1 MMNHIHKK
9 TRIAFFALLLTLPL
23 LFTGCGET
31 GNYGYPSKVVLTK
44 SGGSKE
50 VKGND
55 ALYLIEICDYDGN
68 GEVSKVFG
76 AAGDSMIVSYQWL
89 TIKAKKGDTK
99 LQLIAAPKQSGKSRT
114 LYVHAPVMDTGAE
127 IKVVQ

>member
-1 MMNHIHKK
+1 MNHIHKK

-55 ALYLIEICDYDGN
+55 SPYLIEIHDYDGN

>member
-9 TRIAFFALLLTLPL
+9 TRIAFFVLLLTLPL

-55 ALYLIEICDYDGN
+55 APYLIEIRDYNGS

-99 LQLIAAPKQSGKSRT
+99 LQLIATPKQSGKSRK
-114 LYVHAPVMDTGAE
+114 LYVHAPITDSEAE

>member
-23 LFTGCGET
+23 LFAGCGET

-55 ALYLIEICDYDGN
+55 SPYLIEIHDYDGN

>member
-1 MMNHIHKK
+1 MNHIHKK

-23 LFTGCGET
+23 LFAGCGET

-55 ALYLIEICDYDGN
+55 SPYLIEIHDYDGN

>member
-1 MMNHIHKK
+1 MKK
-9 TRIAFFALLLTLPL
+9 TLYTLLLTLPL

-55 ALYLIEICDYDGN
+55 SPYLIEILDYDGN

>member
-1 MMNHIHKK
+1 MHQLHKK
-9 TRIAFFALLLTLPL
+9 TKGAFLTLLLTLPL

-55 ALYLIEICDYDGN
+55 SPYLIEIRDYDGN

-76 AAGDSMIVSYQWL
+76 DHRDSLIVSYQWL
-89 TIKAKKGDTK
+89 TIKAKKGEAT
-99 LQLIAAPKQSGKSRT
+99 LLLIAAPKQSGKSRK
-114 LYVHAPVMDTGAE
+114 LYVHAPITDTEAE

>member
-1 MMNHIHKK
+1 MKK
-9 TRIAFFALLLTLPL
+9 TLYTLLLSLPL

-50 VKGND
+50 VKGNG
-55 ALYLIEICDYDGN
+55 APYLIEIRDYDGN

-76 AAGDSMIVSYQWL
+76 AAGDSMIASYQWL

-99 LQLIAAPKQSGKSRT
+99 LQLIATPNQSGKSRT

>member
-1 MMNHIHKK
+1 MHHLHKK
-9 TRIAFFALLLTLPL
+9 TKGAFLTLLLTLPL

-55 ALYLIEICDYDGN
+55 SPYLIEIRDYDGN

-76 AAGDSMIVSYQWL
+76 EHKDSLIVSYQWL
-89 TIKAKKGDTK
+89 TIKAKKGESK
-99 LQLIAAPKQSGKSRT
+99 LLLIAAPNQSGKSRT

>member
-1 MMNHIHKK
+1 MKK
-9 TRIAFFALLLTLPL
+9 TLYTLLLTLPL

-55 ALYLIEICDYDGN
+55 SPYLIEILDYDGN

-89 TIKAKKGDTK
+89 TIKAKKGDSK

>member
-1 MMNHIHKK
+1 MHQLHKK

-55 ALYLIEICDYDGN
+55 SPYLIEIHDYDGN

-76 AAGDSMIVSYQWL
+76 ATGDSMIVSYQWL

>member
-1 MMNHIHKK
+1 MRQLHKK
-9 TRIAFFALLLTLPL
+9 TKGAFLTLLLTLPL
-23 LFTGCGET
+23 LFAGCGET

-50 VKGND
+50 VKGN
-55 ALYLIEICDYDGN
+55 ASPYLIEIHDYDGN

-89 TIKAKKGDTK
+89 TIKAKKGDSK

>member
-9 TRIAFFALLLTLPL
+9 TRIAFFVLLLTLPL

-55 ALYLIEICDYDGN
+55 SPYLIEIHDYDGN

>member
-23 LFTGCGET
+23 LFAGCGET

-55 ALYLIEICDYDGN
+55 APYLIEIHDYDGN

-89 TIKAKKGDTK
+89 TIKAKKGDSK

>member
-1 MMNHIHKK
+1 MKK
-9 TRIAFFALLLTLPL
+9 TLYTLLLTLPL
-23 LFTGCGET
+23 LFIGCGET

-89 TIKAKKGDTK
+89 TIKAKKGDSK

>member
-1 MMNHIHKK
+1 MRQLHKK
-9 TRIAFFALLLTLPL
+9 TKGAFLILLLTLPL

-55 ALYLIEICDYDGN
+55 SPYLIEILDYDGN

-89 TIKAKKGDTK
+89 TIKAKKGEAK
-99 LQLIAAPKQSGKSRT
+99 LLLIAAPKQSGKSRT

>member
-1 MMNHIHKK
+1 MKK
-9 TRIAFFALLLTLPL
+9 TLYTLLLTLPL

>member
-9 TRIAFFALLLTLPL
+9 TRIAFCVLLLTLPL

-31 GNYGYPSKVVLTK
+31 GNYGYPSKIVLTK

-55 ALYLIEICDYDGN
+55 APYLIEIRDYDGN
-68 GEVSKVFG
+68 GEVSKLFG

-114 LYVHAPVMDTGAE
+114 LYVHAPITDSEAE

>member
-23 LFTGCGET
+23 LFIGCGET

-55 ALYLIEICDYDGN
+55 APYLIEIRDYDGN

-99 LQLIAAPKQSGKSRT
+99 LQLIATPKQSGKSRK

>member
-1 MMNHIHKK
+1 MRQLHKK
-9 TRIAFFALLLTLPL
+9 TKGAFLALLLTLPL

-55 ALYLIEICDYDGN
+55 SPYLIEIRDYDGS

-76 AAGDSMIVSYQWL
+76 EHKDSLIVSYQWL
-89 TIKAKKGDTK
+89 TIKAKKGEAK
-99 LQLIAAPKQSGKSRT
+99 LQLIAAPKQSGKSRK
-114 LYVHAPVMDTGAE
+114 LYVHAPITDTEVE

>member
-23 LFTGCGET
+23 LFAGCGET

-55 ALYLIEICDYDGN
+55 SPYLIEIHDYDGN

-76 AAGDSMIVSYQWL
+76 AASDSMIVSYQWL

-99 LQLIAAPKQSGKSRT
+99 LQLIATPKQSGKSRT

>member
-1 MMNHIHKK
+1 MY
-9 TRIAFFALLLTLPL
+9 TLLLTLPL
-23 LFTGCGET
+23 LFIGCGET

>member
-1 MMNHIHKK
+1 MHQLHKK
-9 TRIAFFALLLTLPL
+9 TKGAFLTLLLTLPL
-23 LFTGCGET
+23 LFAGCGET

-55 ALYLIEICDYDGN
+55 SPYLIEIRDYDGN

-76 AAGDSMIVSYQWL
+76 EHKDSLIVSYQWL
-89 TIKAKKGDTK
+89 TIKAKKGDSK

>member
-9 TRIAFFALLLTLPL
+9 TRIAFSALLLTLSL
-23 LFTGCGET
+23 LFAGCGET

-55 ALYLIEICDYDGN
+55 APYLIEIRDYDGN

-99 LQLIAAPKQSGKSRT
+99 LQLIATPKQSGKSRT
-114 LYVHAPVMDTGAE
+114 LYIHAPVMDTGAE

>member
-23 LFTGCGET
+23 LFAGCGET

-55 ALYLIEICDYDGN
+55 SPYLIEIHDYDGN

-99 LQLIAAPKQSGKSRT
+99 LQLIATPKQSGKSRT

>member
-1 MMNHIHKK
+1 MHQLHKK
-9 TRIAFFALLLTLPL
+9 TKGAFLTLLLTLPL

-55 ALYLIEICDYDGN
+55 SPYLIEIRDYDGN

-76 AAGDSMIVSYQWL
+76 DHRDSLIVSYQWL
-89 TIKAKKGDTK
+89 TIKAKKGEAK
-99 LQLIAAPKQSGKSRT
+99 LLLIAAPKQSGKSRK
-114 LYVHAPVMDTGAE
+114 LYVHAPITDTEAE